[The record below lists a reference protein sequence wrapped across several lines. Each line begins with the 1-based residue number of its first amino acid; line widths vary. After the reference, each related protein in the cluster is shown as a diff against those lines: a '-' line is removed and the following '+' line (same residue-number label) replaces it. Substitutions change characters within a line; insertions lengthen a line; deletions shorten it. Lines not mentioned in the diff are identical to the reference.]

1 VTKKQLL
8 ILLAVFALLA
18 GGLAAWLTFGSDLS
32 TGGLPSGDSTAS
44 GGVALTPADR
54 TMGNPKAKLVFIEYG
69 ASSCPVCAAWSAE
82 SFPTLKASYID
93 TGKVFYVFRQFP
105 IRPDDGAAEKIA
117 RCLPEDKYF
126 AFIDLLWRNQSLW
139 DVENGVVDVHGG
151 LVRLGRMAGLSADQV
166 DKCIDNKT
174 EDDRI
179 NKQTADA
186 ESRYGITGTPTFIL
200 DGTNIGTGN
209 IPISQMSKTIDAALA
224 AKK

>member
-8 ILLAVFALLA
+8 ILLAAFVLIA

-32 TGGLPSGDSTAS
+32 TGGDTATS
-44 GGVALTPADR
+44 AGGGYVLVPADR
-54 TMGNPKAKLVFIEYG
+54 TMGNSKAKVVFIEYG
-69 ASSCPVCAAWSAE
+69 ASSCPVCAAWNE
-82 SFPTLKASYID
+82 QNFPTFKANYID

-105 IRPDDGAAEKIA
+105 IRADDGAAEKIA

-126 AFIDLLWRNQSLW
+126 SFIDLLWRNQSLW
-139 DVENGVVDVHGG
+139 DVEFGVVDVHGG

-166 DKCIDNKT
+166 DKCIENKA

-186 ESRYGITGTPTFIL
+186 ESRYGISGTPTFIL
-200 DGTNIGTGN
+200 NGNNIGSGN
-209 IPISQMSKTIDAALA
+209 IPMSEISKSIDAEL